1 MSKYI
6 NKETGIEIKIET
18 NNMYAFIVINDLLH
32 IDYNYIQFELDE
44 IDFKYKEKYY
54 QVYDNNNYLNEENAI
69 KACKLLGFNWLKLIE
84 NVLMIDLLSY
94 TNEMTLNKQM
104 YERGFEKVED

>member
-6 NKETGIEIKIET
+6 NKETGIEIEIEI
-18 NNMYAFIVINDLLH
+18 NNMYAFIIINNLLQ
-32 IDYNYIQFELDE
+32 IDYNHIQFELDE
-44 IDFKYKEKYY
+44 IDFKYHEKYY

-69 KACKLLGFNWLKLIE
+69 KACKLLGFNWLKFIE

-94 TNEMTLNKQM
+94 ANEKTLKKQM
-104 YERGFEKVED
+104 YERGFEKVEE